1 MREGAKEEKR
11 VWKRDRGRTR
21 FRYFVLVTP
30 QPASELFEMSFG
42 AWTRVAERTKEGGN
56 QLLPTPH
63 KMEHLW
69 ESYLSMPRTP
79 GGRYCQ
85 RYSQGGRMRH
95 AVSSVATCF
104 STAVIVRGRRAVVAV
119 KANSHRHA
127 RHDKTVL
134 SVSRPL
140 WWCEL
145 DSRQP
150 KTVADKKNLK
160 SDHAQSNSSS

>member
-1 MREGAKEEKR
+1 MREGVKEEES
-11 VWKRDRGRTR
+11 VAKRDRGRTR
-21 FRYFVLVTP
+21 LRYFVLVTP

-42 AWTRVAERTKEGGN
+42 AWSRVAQRTKEGGN
-56 QLLPTPH
+56 QLLPPH
-63 KMEHLW
+63 EMEHLW

-127 RHDKTVL
+127 RHDKTVS

-140 WWCEL
+140 
-145 DSRQP
+145 
-150 KTVADKKNLK
+150 
-160 SDHAQSNSSS
+160 

>member
-1 MREGAKEEKR
+1 MRKGAKEEER
-11 VWKRDRGRTR
+11 VAKRDRGRTR
-21 FRYFVLVTP
+21 LRYFVLVTP
-30 QPASELFEMSFG
+30 QLASELFEMSFG
-42 AWTRVAERTKEGGN
+42 AWSRVAERTKEGGN
-56 QLLPTPH
+56 QLLPPRNGAL
-63 KMEHLW
+63 MGVILEHA
-69 ESYLSMPRTP
+69 ENAR
-79 GGRYCQ
+79 GRYCQ

-140 WWCEL
+140 WRCEL

-150 KTVADKKNLK
+150 KTVADKEM
-160 SDHAQSNSSS
+160 